1 MSDHQRVL
9 AYLENSF
16 LKPLLVDPEVTDVS
30 FNGLQLH
37 YVHNHRGRQLS
48 DIKTNEAD
56 VTNFVRQIAN
66 LTEQHFSYVNPIL
79 DVSVGPYRLNAVGPS
94 IARLHYEKAITF
106 SLRIGRSRFDPN
118 PIKFKPDP
126 LLDRLFHRLVDSGIS
141 MVIAG
146 KTGSGKTEF
155 QKYLI
160 SIMKPLSRVIV
171 IDNVLELEGIAMGS
185 GLDMNIWQVNDH
197 LQGGDFSS
205 LIANGLRS
213 HPDWVIVAEARG
225 VEMKEALTAAMTGHP
240 IITTVHSLDVTTL
253 PSRMARMVIAH
264 QPALRYAET
273 LADIK
278 DHFPILIH
286 LRKRYEPDGRCIREI
301 DQMAEMRSASHKL
314 KLIYEWD
321 GKTATIHKLSR
332 SLQRKLGD
340 RLNDIESFV
349 GKVESTNE

>member
-1 MSDHQRVL
+1 MSDHYRIL
-9 AYLENSF
+9 AYLEHSF
-16 LKPLLVDPEVTDVS
+16 LKPLLHDGNITDIS
-30 FNGLQLH
+30 YNGSRIH
-37 YVHNHRGRQLS
+37 FVHNFKGRQSS
-48 DIKTNEAD
+48 DINVSEGE
-56 VTNFVRQIAN
+56 VTNFIRQIAN

-79 DVSVGPYRLNAVGPS
+79 DVSIGKYRLNAVGPS
-94 IARLHYEKAITF
+94 IARLNYDKAMTF
-106 SLRIGRSRFDPN
+106 SLRIGHNRLDPD

-126 LLDRLFHRLVDSGIS
+126 LLDRLFHRLVDHGLS

-171 IDNVLELEGIAMGS
+171 IDNVLELEGIVTEAR
-185 GLDMNIWQVNDH
+185 LDMNIWQVNDK
-197 LQGGDFSS
+197 LKGGDFSS

-225 VEMKEALTAAMTGHP
+225 SEMKEALTAAMTGHP

-253 PSRMARMVIAH
+253 PSRMARMVMAN
-264 QPALRYAET
+264 QPSLRYAET

-286 LRKRYEPDGRCIREI
+286 LRKRYDEAGQCIREI
-301 DQMAEMRSASHKL
+301 DQIAEMRSSASKL

-321 GKTATIHKLSR
+321 GKNAAYHKLSR
-332 SLQRKLGD
+332 PLQRKLGSD
-340 RLNDIESFV
+340 LSDIEPFI
-349 GKVESTNE
+349 GKAIAPSE